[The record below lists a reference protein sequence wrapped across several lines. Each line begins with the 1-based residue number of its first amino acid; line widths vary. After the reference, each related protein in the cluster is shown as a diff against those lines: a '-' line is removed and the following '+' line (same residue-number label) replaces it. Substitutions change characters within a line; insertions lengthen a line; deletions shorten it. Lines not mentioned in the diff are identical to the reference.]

1 MTEILDLARVT
12 FLGVAALGVV
22 AIGVIWIL
30 RRRMLGAEAKA
41 QWKTSHPA
49 PLTPNEFHRLQQW
62 QRRMRW
68 VALGTLFYLGVM
80 VGFTSALPEEAR
92 LLRGLAF
99 LILPVLILAGV
110 ALQFSARCPR
120 CKLPLGLQSSVG
132 VPPECERCGAHLL
145 TARPQPP
152 RR

>member
-1 MTEILDLARVT
+1 MTEYLDLARVT

-22 AIGVIWIL
+22 AIVVIWIL

-49 PLTPNEFHRLQQW
+49 PLTAGEFRRLQQW

-68 VALGTLFYLGVM
+68 VALGTLFYLGAM
-80 VGFTSALPEEAR
+80 VGFTSALPAEAR

-99 LILPVLILAGV
+99 LILPMLILAGV
-110 ALQFSARCPR
+110 ALQFSVRCPR
-120 CKLPLGLQSSVG
+120 CKLPLGLQSSLG
-132 VPPECERCGAHLL
+132 VPPECERCGVGLL
-145 TARPQPP
+145 APKPQAP

>member
-1 MTEILDLARVT
+1 MTDNLDLARLT

-22 AIGVIWIL
+22 AIVVIWIL
-30 RRRMLGAEAKA
+30 RRRLLGAEAKA
-41 QWKTSHPA
+41 RWKNSRPA
-49 PLTPNEFHRLQQW
+49 PLTPDEFHRLQQW

-80 VGFTSALPEEAR
+80 VGFTSALPAEAR

-99 LILPVLILAGV
+99 LILPALILAGV
-110 ALQFSARCPR
+110 VLQFSVRCPR
-120 CKLPLGLQSSVG
+120 CGLPLGLQSSLG
-132 VPPECERCGAHLL
+132 VPSECKHCGANLL
-145 TARPQPP
+145 AAKPPAP

>member
-1 MTEILDLARVT
+1 MTENLDLARVT

-41 QWKTSHPA
+41 PWKDSCPA
-49 PLTPNEFHRLQQW
+49 PLTPDEFHRLQQW

-80 VGFTSALPEEAR
+80 VGFTSALPAEAR

-99 LILPVLILAGV
+99 VILPALILAGV
-110 ALQFSARCPR
+110 LLQFSVRCPR
-120 CKLPLGLQSSVG
+120 CRLPLGLQSSLG
-132 VPPECERCGAHLL
+132 VPQECERCGVNLL
-145 TARPQPP
+145 PSKPQAPRP
-152 RR
+152 